1 MMENI
6 LTGFD
11 IPREQA
17 AIIKVIGVGGGG
29 GNAVAHMYKEGIQN
43 VTFALCNTDS
53 QALIKSGVP
62 VILQLGKETT
72 KGLGAGNKPYVAKL
86 AAEESSDDIRK
97 LLSDETQM
105 VFITAGMG
113 GGTGTGAAPV
123 VAKIAK
129 DMDILTVGIVTIPFL
144 FEGEDKILQALR
156 GVEEIRK
163 NVDALLVI
171 NNQRL
176 IDIYGN
182 LNIIEAFAK
191 ADSTL
196 TTAARSI
203 AEIITIPGIINV
215 DFADVNS
222 TLKDG
227 GVAIMNSGYGQGKGR
242 VSQAFEEA
250 LNSPLLNNNNAVNAR
265 RILFN
270 IYFSSDK
277 PLEGIEM
284 NEITDFMAK
293 FKLRE
298 IKLIWGT
305 ALDDTLK
312 ADEMKVTVLAA
323 GFGIEGIDPL
333 MKSVLEEQS
342 VKTVEERR
350 AHEEEENKMAGLID
364 EYYGRGTAISLG
376 RTAKP
381 KPFIFHS
388 IEQLDDDEI
397 ISAVIAYPAYK
408 RDSKIMLGIA
418 QKAEARRMMQDEPD
432 DPLRT

>member
-1 MMENI
+1 MEEV

-11 IPREQA
+11 FPQEEK
-17 AIIKVIGVGGGG
+17 AIIKAIGVGGGG
-29 GNAVAHMYKEGIQN
+29 GNAVTHMYKEGIRD

-53 QALIKSGVP
+53 QALIKSDVP
-62 VILQLGKETT
+62 VKLQLGKT
-72 KGLGAGNKPYVAKL
+72 GLGAGAKPEIAKQ
-86 AAEESSDDIRK
+86 AAEESEQDIKK
-97 LLSDETQM
+97 LLSDETEM

-123 VAKIAK
+123 IARITK
-129 DMDILTVGIVTIPFL
+129 EMDILTIGIVTIPFL

-182 LNIIEAFAK
+182 LNIIEAFAQ

-196 TTAARSI
+196 STAAKSI

-215 DFADVNS
+215 DFADVES

-227 GVAIMNSGYGQGKGR
+227 GVAVMSSGLGSGDGR
-242 VSQAFEEA
+242 VSQAFENA
-250 LNSPLLNNNNAVNAR
+250 LNSPLLNNNNVFNAKK
-265 RILFN
+265 ILFN
-270 IYFSSDK
+270 IYFSSEK
-277 PLEGIEM
+277 PLEANEM

-305 ALDDTLK
+305 AMDHSLK
-312 ADEMKVTVLAA
+312 GDEMKVTVLAA
-323 GFGIEGIDPL
+323 GFGVEPFAL
-333 MKSVLEEQS
+333 EMKKALRPTLEETRAQELE
-342 VKTVEERR
+342 EERIQ
-350 AHEEEENKMAGLID
+350 ALID
-364 EYYGRGTAISLG
+364 RYYGEGTAKSLG
-376 RTAKP
+376 RTTKP
-381 KPFIFHS
+381 KPFIFQS
-388 IEQLDDDEI
+388 VEQMANDEI
-397 ISAVIAYPAYK
+397 IDALLLHPACK
-408 RDSKIMLGIA
+408 RSRDVLKDLV
-418 QKAEARRMMQDEPD
+418 
-432 DPLRT
+432 LRTEHLVE